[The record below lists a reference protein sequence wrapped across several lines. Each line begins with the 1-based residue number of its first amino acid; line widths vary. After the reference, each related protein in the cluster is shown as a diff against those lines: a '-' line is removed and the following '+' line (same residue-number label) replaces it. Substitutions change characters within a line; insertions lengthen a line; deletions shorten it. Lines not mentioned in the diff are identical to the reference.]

1 MGHKTKQKDM
11 NMREQHVC
19 LGRNDKQEKGWVR
32 IAECILCMYKI
43 VNELI

>member
-11 NMREQHVC
+11 TMREQHVC
-19 LGRNDKQEKGWVR
+19 LRRNGKQEKGWVR
-32 IAECILCMYKI
+32 RAECILSMYKI